1 MAYLQPYISSSA
13 QGKLNLQGAEIN
25 FAWQNNSSEPDF
37 PSKFAS
43 SDTIGAVDF
52 LGWENPKVN
61 VNGIF
66 SGVTSPSFYN
76 TLKNFA
82 KSTAGDTIIYDP
94 VYFTAGTQKIQI
106 NTLSFT
112 RTAEEG
118 VENTSSDTVKGSIV
132 RYQLA
137 ATLTE

>member
-1 MAYLQPYISSSA
+1 MTYLQPYISSSA
-13 QGKLNLQGAEIN
+13 QGKLNLQGAEIS
-25 FAWQNNSSEPDF
+25 FAWQNNAVDPDI
-37 PSKFAS
+37 PSKFPS
-43 SDTIGAVDF
+43 VDTIGAVDF

-66 SGVTSPSFYN
+66 SAVSSPSFFN

-106 NTLSFT
+106 NTMSFS

-118 VENTSSDTVKGSIV
+118 VDTTGSDVVKGSIV
-132 RYQLA
+132 RYQLT
-137 ATLTE
+137 ATLSE